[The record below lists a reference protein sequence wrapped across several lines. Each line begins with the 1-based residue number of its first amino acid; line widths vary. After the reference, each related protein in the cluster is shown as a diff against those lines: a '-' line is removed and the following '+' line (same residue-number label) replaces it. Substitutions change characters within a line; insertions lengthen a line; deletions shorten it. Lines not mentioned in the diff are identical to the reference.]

1 VAPSTLDDVWHRH
14 FADSAQLW
22 QYRPADAR
30 TWLDVGSGAGFPGLV
45 LAMLGA
51 ETGGTRHFLIE
62 SDSRKAAF
70 LRAVAR
76 ETGVAVDIL
85 CTRIENPETHAKVG
99 AVHCVTARALAPLPR
114 LVELVAPYFTSSTL
128 GLFLKGREVA
138 AEIEEAARSWQFAS
152 ELHPSL
158 TDKDAR
164 VVLLKALK
172 RKTAQPKTE
181 D

>member
-1 VAPSTLDDVWHRH
+1 
-14 FADSAQLW
+14 
-22 QYRPADAR
+22 
-30 TWLDVGSGAGFPGLV
+30 
-45 LAMLGA
+45 
-51 ETGGTRHFLIE
+51 
-62 SDSRKAAF
+62 
-70 LRAVAR
+70 
-76 ETGVAVDIL
+76 VAVDIL